1 VDFSGSVPHYG
12 GIGSS
17 GARRK
22 WVEVDASGGL
32 VGAESAGVGTSVGAS
47 GRALPRCLV
56 FLFFADAKLCWM
68 VDGPTQLSDRMLSTA
83 TGLTA
88 PKSKL
93 GGSLLVSSVSRSRHH
108 RAWEL
113 LVEGKVDGWRASPA
127 VPMWRRRND
136 LPLPD
141 SSPTWGGTGFP
152 LGSNVVGCRHL
163 FPPFLPSGSPFPH
176 HYPSLLIIIL
186 PSPQS
191 Y

>member
-1 VDFSGSVPHYG
+1 MDSGESAPGHWCLRRLR
-12 GIGSS
+12 
-17 GARRK
+17 ARRK
-22 WVEVDASGGL
+22 GVVGFPGLGGFVSGRDP
-32 VGAESAGVGTSVGAS
+32 S

-56 FLFFADAKLCWM
+56 LVLFFDAKPFRM
-68 VDGPTQLSDRMLSTA
+68 VDGPVRLSDRKPSTA

-113 LVEGKVDGWRASPA
+113 LVKGKVEGWRASPA
-127 VPMWRRRND
+127 VLMWRRRND

-141 SSPTWGGTGFP
+141 SSPTWGGAGFP